1 MIRPMSFSTGTGPFT
16 FCVYR
21 LAHDSTILAV
31 VILNEWS
38 PAEPIKRP
46 VLSRRFHLLP
56 CPAWHRMSAFTPTWL
71 VAPVSLLGPI
81 KMIAIRY

>member
-56 CPAWHRMSAFTPTWL
+56 CL
-71 VAPVSLLGPI
+71 APDECVYPDLAGGTGQSLGPI
-81 KMIAIRY
+81 KMIAIGY